1 MNRALSVLILLAILT
16 VEAVGLVQMI
26 YPSQPERDDA
36 PLPASAQSLTVER
49 G

>member
-16 VEAVGLVQMI
+16 VEAVGLVQII
-26 YPSQPERDDA
+26 YPPQPDRDDA
-36 PLPASAQSLTVER
+36 PLPASAQSLTIKR